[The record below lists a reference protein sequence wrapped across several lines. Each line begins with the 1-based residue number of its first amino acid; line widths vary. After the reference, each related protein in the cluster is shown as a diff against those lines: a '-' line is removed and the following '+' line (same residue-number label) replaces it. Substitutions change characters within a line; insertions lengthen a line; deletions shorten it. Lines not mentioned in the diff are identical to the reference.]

1 MDKKIV
7 FFDDFNATA
16 NASSG
21 GNHRSLNNVLFF
33 FLNYHKGTSLADTI
47 FFDTFYL
54 TQDHRTLAG
63 ALPVL
68 FSICQ
73 IERSIGHTGQIVDIQ
88 IDQDNVDD
96 DEYEKIIDIDE
107 TQSFNLFYQ
116 FVKPSDIEPVKLK
129 LNQLKVLPDT
139 LIDSIKHHELLNYI
153 LDLVVNK
160 VWTDSDVFTTECKNK
175 FLYCV
180 FVYLSKTLDLSF
192 NNSHESFTSWLELRN
207 LSWFSSN
214 EVDTSNFNT
223 LELYIHAISYTLKLA
238 NHVTKAIVN
247 NKVIPFQIAPQDD
260 LFYFFAERSDAR
272 SPTEEISPQYTPTED
287 EEEFSTEL
295 SRSPASILAINEP
308 PKVANA
314 YLLVGADFEDSE
326 SHNSEKLIIAQDFNY
341 QSRLSELYEL
351 SKIIKE
357 DIIDAPIISINQAWN
372 IVQDKWRFYLDTFSS
387 SYFSMNDFE
396 KSAIL
401 KQLKSLKSS
410 IFINW
415 FDIKSGNGQQ
425 VFIDLVSYDT
435 FKIEFLS
442 SEAKRIQG
450 YMKDRI
456 KDQMY
461 FETMA
466 PKPKFLRSIDNIFN
480 DRIDS
485 QKIKDIQ
492 NTELLLKVN
501 GILDGV
507 TKDLISNINLHLS
520 NDIYLVNY
528 FSNVDKELEPPK
540 YHLLD
545 ILLRTSVLNLIYV
558 CPTATL
564 NSVRDIL
571 NAITDPEI
579 EVSAFETFD
588 RKQYQ
593 NQIVKELACSFRQRI
608 DPSELL
614 KLDNC
619 KT

>member
-1 MDKKIV
+1 MDRNLV
-7 FFDDFNATA
+7 FFDDFNATS

-21 GNHRSLNNVLFF
+21 ENHRSLNNVLFF
-33 FLNYHKGTSLADTI
+33 LLNYHKGTSLAETI

-54 TQDHRTLAG
+54 TQDNHTLAG

-73 IERSIGHTGQIVDIQ
+73 IDRSKGHTGQIVDIQ
-88 IDQDNVDD
+88 IDQDYVDD
-96 DEYEKIIDIDE
+96 DEYEPIIDIDE

-116 FVKPSDIEPVKLK
+116 FVKPAAIDPVKLK
-129 LNQLKVLPDT
+129 LNQLAVLPDS

-160 VWTDSDVFTTECKNK
+160 IWTDSDVFTTEHKNR

-192 NNSHESFTSWLELRN
+192 NNSHESFTSWLELR
-207 LSWFSSN
+207 SITWFSSN

-223 LELYIHAISYTLKLA
+223 LELYIHAISYALKLA

-247 NKVIPFQIAPQDD
+247 NKVIPFRVAPQDD
-260 LFYFFAERSDAR
+260 LFYFFADRSDAR
-272 SPTEEISPQYTPTED
+272 TPIEENTPPYAPTED
-287 EEEFSTEL
+287 DEEFSSEL
-295 SRSPASILAINEP
+295 SGSPVAILTTNEP
-308 PKVANA
+308 PKVADA
-314 YLLVGADFEDSE
+314 YLLVGADIEDSE
-326 SHNSEKLIIAQDFNY
+326 SYISEKTIIAQDFNY
-341 QSRLSELYEL
+341 QARLSELYEL
-351 SKIIKE
+351 SKIIKDE
-357 DIIDAPIISINQAWN
+357 IIDAPIISINQAWN
-372 IVQDKWRFYLDTFSS
+372 IVQDKWVFYLDTFSS
-387 SYFSMNDFE
+387 SYFDMNDFE
-396 KSAIL
+396 KTAIL
-401 KQLKSLKSS
+401 KQLKSLKTS

-415 FDIKSGNGQQ
+415 FDIKSGAGQQ
-425 VFIDLVSYDT
+425 VFIDLVTYDT

-466 PKPKFLRSIDNIFN
+466 PKPKFLRNLDNIFN
-480 DRIDS
+480 ERIDS
-485 QKIKDIQ
+485 QKIKDIK
-492 NTELLLKVN
+492 NSELLLKVN

-507 TKDLISNINLHLS
+507 TKDLINNINLHLS

-558 CPTATL
+558 CPAATL
-564 NSVRDIL
+564 NAVKDLI

-579 EVSAFETFD
+579 EVSAFESFD

-614 KLDNC
+614 KLDVRSN
-619 KT
+619 

>member
-1 MDKKIV
+1 M
-7 FFDDFNATA
+7 
-16 NASSG
+16 
-21 GNHRSLNNVLFF
+21 
-33 FLNYHKGTSLADTI
+33 AD
-47 FFDTFYL
+47 
-54 TQDHRTLAG
+54 
-63 ALPVL
+63 
-68 FSICQ
+68 
-73 IERSIGHTGQIVDIQ
+73 
-88 IDQDNVDD
+88 
-96 DEYEKIIDIDE
+96 
-107 TQSFNLFYQ
+107 
-116 FVKPSDIEPVKLK
+116 
-129 LNQLKVLPDT
+129 
-139 LIDSIKHHELLNYI
+139 
-153 LDLVVNK
+153 
-160 VWTDSDVFTTECKNK
+160 
-175 FLYCV
+175 
-180 FVYLSKTLDLSF
+180 
-192 NNSHESFTSWLELRN
+192 
-207 LSWFSSN
+207 
-214 EVDTSNFNT
+214 
-223 LELYIHAISYTLKLA
+223 
-238 NHVTKAIVN
+238 
-247 NKVIPFQIAPQDD
+247 
-260 LFYFFAERSDAR
+260 
-272 SPTEEISPQYTPTED
+272 
-287 EEEFSTEL
+287 
-295 SRSPASILAINEP
+295 
-308 PKVANA
+308 A

-326 SHNSEKLIIAQDFNY
+326 SNNSEKTIIAQDFNY

-357 DIIDAPIISINQAWN
+357 DIIDAPIISINHAWN
-372 IVQDKWRFYLDTFSS
+372 IVQDKWIFYLNTFSS

-396 KSAIL
+396 KLAIL
-401 KQLKSLKSS
+401 KQLKSLKNS

-415 FDIKSGNGQQ
+415 FDIKSGSGQQ

-461 FETMA
+461 FETIA
-466 PKPKFLRSIDNIFN
+466 PKPKFLKSIDNIFN
-480 DRIDS
+480 DRVDS
-485 QKIKDIQ
+485 QKIKGIQ

-507 TKDLISNINLHLS
+507 TKDLIDKINLHLS

-564 NSVRDIL
+564 NSVKDIL

-614 KLDNC
+614 KLDKC
-619 KT
+619 R